1 MLTFLSMEVSPS
13 EAVMPWGA
21 EITSPSAFTH
31 SRTGSVHPYV
41 TYAISVVPP
50 RVSVVVRA
58 VDLRSAQQYRQAQS
72 VHVAVVLRPLHDGCE
87 NAEAEG

>member
-13 EAVMPWGA
+13 EAVMPSGV
-21 EITSPSAFTH
+21 EITLPSAFTH

-50 RVSVVVRA
+50 RVSV
-58 VDLRSAQQYRQAQS
+58 LFSGSTILIYGS
-72 VHVAVVLRPLHDGCE
+72 YIFLPI
-87 NAEAEG
+87 